1 MVTSNQVRIFKV
13 KEYNPKKIS
22 TGYYMGMKVKPKVE
36 NVITKGE
43 DIHSDKGYVLGSLED
58 AEAFSKKR
66 NYDYK
71 EE

>member
-1 MVTSNQVRIFKV
+1 
-13 KEYNPKKIS
+13 
-22 TGYYMGMKVKPKVE
+22 MGMKVKPKVE